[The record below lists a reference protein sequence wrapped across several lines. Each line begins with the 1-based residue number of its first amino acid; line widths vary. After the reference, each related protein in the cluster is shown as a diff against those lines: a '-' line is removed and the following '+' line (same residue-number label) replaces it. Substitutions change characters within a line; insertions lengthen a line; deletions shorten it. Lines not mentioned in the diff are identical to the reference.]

1 VKLPKS
7 ISWAVLAGVMLTSQ
21 VTVAERRAFKVSEI
35 APGVFVHQGRI
46 EPMSAGNLGD
56 IANIGFIVGERCVAV
71 IDTGGSPQVGV
82 ALRSAVEARTDNPV
96 CYVINTHAHPDHV
109 LGNIAFTDHDAAF
122 IAHEDYAQA
131 LGARMQI
138 YLDRFSALYGQSLSA
153 DVIVPPDRTVAATA
167 TLDLGDRVLKLTAL
181 PTGHTNTDLIVFDVQ
196 TATLWTGDTLFVRH
210 IPVLDGSIKSWLAV
224 MQRLRDIPARRAV
237 PGHGPASV
245 PWPQALNAQ
254 RGYLNTVAEGVREV
268 IDRGG
273 TIEEAIDTVGYQA
286 SNQWLLFD
294 EYHRRNVTAAFVELE
309 WE

>member
-1 VKLPKS
+1 
-7 ISWAVLAGVMLTSQ
+7 M
-21 VTVAERRAFKVSEI
+21 REI

-71 IDTGGSPQVGV
+71 IDTGGSPRVGV
-82 ALRSAVEARTDNPV
+82 ALRSAVEARTDKPV

-109 LGNIAFTDHDAAF
+109 FGNMAFTDQDAAF
-122 IAHEDYAQA
+122 VAHADYAQA
-131 LGARMQI
+131 LGARMQT
-138 YLDRFSALYGQSLSA
+138 YLDRFSALYEQPLSA
-153 DVIVPPDRTVAATA
+153 DVIVPPDRTVAT
-167 TLDLGDRVLKLTAL
+167 TVSVDLGNRVLQLTAL

-210 IPVLDGSIKSWLAV
+210 IPVLDGSIKGWLAV
-224 MQRLRDIPARRAV
+224 MQRLEDIEARRAV
-237 PGHGPASV
+237 PGHGPTNV

-254 RGYLNTVAEGVREV
+254 RDYLDTVAEGVRAV

-273 TIEEAIDTVGYQA
+273 TIEQAIDTVGYQT
-286 SNQWLLFD
+286 SDRWLLFD